1 MTKIKTVKGTH
12 DILEEDFFFHDKV
25 QKIFEKYC
33 VKYNFRKI
41 STPIIEFSKL
51 FSRTLGEVSDI
62 VSKEMFTF
70 VDQGG
75 DKITLRPEGTA
86 SVSRALISNSL
97 YEDHNQ
103 KFFYFGPMFRREKP
117 QSGRLRQ
124 FTQIG
129 VEYFNQYS
137 NLCDLEVI
145 FLANSIIQSLGINK
159 KVCLHIN
166 SIGNTTSRNKYV
178 VELTKFLEKFK
189 SELSEESQIRLDK
202 NPLRILDS
210 KNIKDK
216 RIIEGAPDIKNFL
229 DFTSKENYEELKENI
244 INSGI
249 DFVENSNLVRGLDYY
264 NDTVFEFVTNVDK
277 GQNTILAGGRY
288 DGLVKVIGGKDI
300 CGVGWA
306 AGIERIVNLIKENE
320 KVKKRIICIF
330 STSKNNNVEIFKTLK
345 ALENIDSHSFHPIF
359 HGNLKKKLNKANKLD
374 AEACIIIGDNEFKDN
389 KLIFK
394 NFNTGRQEQVD
405 IKLIFQ
411 FLNKQFI

>member
-1 MTKIKTVKGTH
+1 MTKIKTVKGTR

-374 AEACIIIGDNEFKDN
+374 AEACIIIGDDEFKDN

>member
-103 KFFYFGPMFRREKP
+103 KFFYFGPMFRRERP

-145 FLANSIIQSLGINK
+145 FLANSN
-159 KVCLHIN
+159 
-166 SIGNTTSRNKYV
+166 R
-178 VELTKFLEKFK
+178 
-189 SELSEESQIRLDK
+189 
-202 NPLRILDS
+202 
-210 KNIKDK
+210 
-216 RIIEGAPDIKNFL
+216 A
-229 DFTSKENYEELKENI
+229 
-244 INSGI
+244 
-249 DFVENSNLVRGLDYY
+249 
-264 NDTVFEFVTNVDK
+264 
-277 GQNTILAGGRY
+277 
-288 DGLVKVIGGKDI
+288 
-300 CGVGWA
+300 
-306 AGIERIVNLIKENE
+306 IV
-320 KVKKRIICIF
+320 IF
-330 STSKNNNVEIFKTLK
+330 SCFNNFFYSFFFPNITWIYSQTRSSTKN
-345 ALENIDSHSFHPIF
+345 
-359 HGNLKKKLNKANKLD
+359 
-374 AEACIIIGDNEFKDN
+374 
-389 KLIFK
+389 
-394 NFNTGRQEQVD
+394 
-405 IKLIFQ
+405 
-411 FLNKQFI
+411 

>member
-1 MTKIKTVKGTH
+1 M
-12 DILEEDFFFHDKV
+12 
-25 QKIFEKYC
+25 
-33 VKYNFRKI
+33 
-41 STPIIEFSKL
+41 
-51 FSRTLGEVSDI
+51 
-62 VSKEMFTF
+62 
-70 VDQGG
+70 
-75 DKITLRPEGTA
+75 
-86 SVSRALISNSL
+86 
-97 YEDHNQ
+97 
-103 KFFYFGPMFRREKP
+103 
-117 QSGRLRQ
+117 
-124 FTQIG
+124 
-129 VEYFNQYS
+129 
-137 NLCDLEVI
+137 
-145 FLANSIIQSLGINK
+145 
-159 KVCLHIN
+159 
-166 SIGNTTSRNKYV
+166 
-178 VELTKFLEKFK
+178 
-189 SELSEESQIRLDK
+189 
-202 NPLRILDS
+202 
-210 KNIKDK
+210 
-216 RIIEGAPDIKNFL
+216 
-229 DFTSKENYEELKENI
+229 
-244 INSGI
+244 
-249 DFVENSNLVRGLDYY
+249 DYY

-374 AEACIIIGDNEFKDN
+374 AEACIIIGDDEFKDN

>member
-103 KFFYFGPMFRREKP
+103 KFFYFGPMFRRERP

-374 AEACIIIGDNEFKDN
+374 AEACIIIGDDEFKDN

>member
-33 VKYNFRKI
+33 VKFNFRKI

-51 FSRTLGEVSDI
+51 FSRTLGEASDI

-394 NFNTGRQEQVD
+394 NFNSGKQEQVD
-405 IKLIFQ
+405 IKLIYQ

>member
-374 AEACIIIGDNEFKDN
+374 AEACIIIGDDEFKDN